1 MLDQL
6 RRNAEVNDLENLLKK
21 DAAISYKL
29 LRYINSAGF
38 GMRSEVQSLRHAV
51 SLIGYT
57 PLYRWL
63 TLMLA
68 TSSTDESAAILMQTA
83 IIRGRIVE
91 LLGDGNFSKAEQ
103 QNMFVMGMFSL
114 LDRLLGV
121 PMEEALKHNSIVGRC
136 HAGAGVARRAVRA
149 IPSRWLK
156 PVNCETAWRV
166 HLPSRFLWSLPQ
178 STRCIWKRLPGR
190 RTSHK
195 EYITFAIKPPERG
208 GFFHFNTARRYLPLS
223 VKRK

>member
-1 MLDQL
+1 MLLPENCHLTPREGYRPKGVNPSQAL
-6 RRNAEVNDLENLLKK
+6 ICNFWINSAKMQKINDLENLLKK

-51 SLIGYT
+51 TLVGYT

-63 TLMLA
+63 SLMLA

-83 IIRGRIVE
+83 IIRGRFVE
-91 LLGDGNFSKAEQ
+91 LLGEDSFSKNEQ

-121 PMEEALKHNSIVGRC
+121 PMEEALRH
-136 HAGAGVARRAVRA
+136 
-149 IPSRWLK
+149 IPLPEAAMQALTSRKGMLGSLLALAEA
-156 PVNCETAWRV
+156 CELRNGMGW
-166 HLPSRFLWSLPQ
+166 HYSGSHFPSSLP
-178 STRCIWKRLPGR
+178 L
-190 RTSHK
+190 
-195 EYITFAIKPPERG
+195 
-208 GFFHFNTARRYLPLS
+208 
-223 VKRK
+223 